1 MANFWQTQDR
11 DIAVVCIPEASLW
24 LQRNE
29 NLANFWQTPDN
40 DIAVVCLQEASF
52 SLTVAA

>member
-29 NLANFWQTPDN
+29 NLANFWQTPDH
-40 DIAVVCLQEASF
+40 DIAVVSLQDASSSSNVEA
-52 SLTVAA
+52 